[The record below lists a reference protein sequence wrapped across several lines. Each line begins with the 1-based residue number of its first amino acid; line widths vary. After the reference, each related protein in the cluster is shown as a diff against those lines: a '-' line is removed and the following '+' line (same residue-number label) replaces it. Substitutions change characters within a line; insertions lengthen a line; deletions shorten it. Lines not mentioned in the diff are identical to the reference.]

1 MTVKFSKFVP
11 VDYLDSSA
19 RIDDY
24 LIVAKKEK
32 DPILLEKAHETAERA
47 RKQLHHEAHVFWNEN
62 LGVSPI
68 DSFEKRQ

>member
-1 MTVKFSKFVP
+1 MTVKFSKFDP
-11 VDYLDSSA
+11 VDYLDSSS

-47 RKQLHHEAHVFWNEN
+47 RKQLPAKERKFLETKFACT
-62 LGVSPI
+62 STCTA
-68 DSFEKRQ
+68 